1 MANYGVAEAKN
12 KFTRL
17 LERVEDGERI
27 IITRHGKVIAEIVK
41 AAPTPEPESDEQSAK
56 AIEAA
61 LERLRVMRESLPPA
75 HMPAANFI
83 RELRDE
89 GI

>member
-12 KFTRL
+12 KFTHL

-41 AAPTPEPESDEQSAK
+41 AAPAEPDSDVSEEV
-56 AIEAA
+56 IEAA
-61 LERLRVMRESLPPA
+61 LENLRIVRESLPPA
-75 HMPAANFI
+75 HMPAADFI
-83 RELRDE
+83 RQLRDE
-89 GI
+89 GL

>member
-12 KFTRL
+12 NFTHL

-27 IITRHGKVIAEIVK
+27 IITRHGKPVAEIVK
-41 AAPTPEPESDEQSAK
+41 APSEAPSKHVSAE

-61 LERLRVMRESLPPA
+61 FERLRIMRESLPPA
-75 HMPAANFI
+75 DMPSADLI
-83 RELRDE
+83 RQMRDE
-89 GI
+89 GF